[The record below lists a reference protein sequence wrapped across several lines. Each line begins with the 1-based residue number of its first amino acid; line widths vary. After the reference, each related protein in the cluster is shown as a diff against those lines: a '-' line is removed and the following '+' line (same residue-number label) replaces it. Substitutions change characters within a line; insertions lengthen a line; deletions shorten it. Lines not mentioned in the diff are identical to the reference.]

1 MSAISVRDLTKRYGA
16 VAAVDSLS
24 FDVAPG
30 TVTAFLGP
38 NGAGKT
44 TTLRMLLG
52 LAKPTSGTVTVGG
65 TPYRRLEDP
74 AQHVGAVLETTGF
87 HPVRRARDHLRV
99 VAVAPGSRRDGWT
112 RCSRR
117 SA

>member
-74 AQHVGAVLETTGF
+74 AQHVGAVLETTSASS
-87 HPVRRARDHLRV
+87 PSL
-99 VAVAPGSRRDGWT
+99 PGSRRHGWT